1 MVFSSR
7 SSLCILFVELDVD
20 NHFVGMLP
28 VFSYYVT
35 LHWFYM
41 IIMSVMHFG
50 CLVFEVGGMFYFHL
64 STYASW
70 LCLISDPLCV
80 MILCY
85 THVVL

>member
-1 MVFSSR
+1 
-7 SSLCILFVELDVD
+7 
-20 NHFVGMLP
+20 MLP

-50 CLVFEVGGMFYFHL
+50 CLVFEVGGMLFYFSFVYH
-64 STYASW
+64 ASQ

-80 MILCY
+80 MILHY
-85 THVVL
+85 TPMLFYKLFLSEYIYFL